1 MRLRARWR
9 VEAPGLSGSTSAPS
23 RNSETLCRLPSRRL
37 SSFLGTA
44 TVNVPRASAMA
55 NCTLGPPITV
65 STEGCFSPVSVTEPT
80 LCHVADFTAR
90 ACCHSSRKL
99 AHSSLARAMEAR
111 RTEATPI
118 TPPRCSLA
126 RNAPTSTCPPV
137 PSYLAMVVSLGGAG
151 AAAGGVGW
159 AGAVEVVCPAAGAQ
173 STASAAM
180 AKAVRRIMWPLQS
193 GAEHWPRRAS
203 LSTRGYPSPRERSER
218 GEGGAAQRRR
228 VGALASRLAPNFKK
242 APTPD
247 SSPPFAAR
255 MEGGE
260 PPTASAYP
268 QPPHPRRRLCHHVGW
283 RGGPV
288 LTMFRLL
295 PQRSLP
301 ESGLAGR
308 AQWPT

>member
-118 TPPRCSLA
+118 TPTRCSLS

-203 LSTRGYPSPRERSER
+203 LSTRGYPSPLPRNS
-218 GEGGAAQRRR
+218 
-228 VGALASRLAPNFKK
+228 KK
-242 APTPD
+242 PPPPD
-247 SSPPFAAR
+247 PPPPFAAR